1 MISKEEALRLIENT
15 SKYSHALVVSAIMR
29 KLAEKLGE
37 NKDKWEIVGLLHDL
51 DYDQTRNDMSK
62 HGIIASQILKG
73 KLPEDCLYAIKSH
86 DYRTG
91 FKPKSKLDKAL
102 IIADSLAILLEKIE
116 RSEEL
121 SIKKLNE
128 EILNISKDK
137 PWIKDNLRKT
147 EEIGL
152 EINEVLELAAEMF
165 KAEEFRNLKV
175 IQKPT
180 PAKTL

>member
-73 KLPEDCLYAIKSH
+73 KLPKDCLYVIKSH

-102 IIADSLAILLEKIE
+102 IIADTLAIIIE
-116 RSEEL
+116 RKSRKLNVKILKEEIERFSEE
-121 SIKKLNE
+121 N
-128 EILNISKDK
+128 
-137 PWIKDNLRKT
+137 PWCKENLRKI
-147 EEIGL
+147 EELGL
-152 EINEVLELAAEMF
+152 KITEVLRLVMS
-165 KAEEFRNLKV
+165 K
-175 IQKPT
+175 
-180 PAKTL
+180 